1 MLSSRQLTAG
11 DNNLLMTK
19 HPLALQTPPI
29 SIPMRPVRAT
39 DTERL
44 RTNCWPNR
52 PFLTIYNLVTRTIR
66 NAAEGRGLG
75 MVVVSADDV
84 PLAYG
89 QYTVWPTCTEISDLM
104 VVEALRGQGVGTA
117 LIQTLIKRARV
128 QGESIFEIGVTVD
141 NPRAA
146 SLYRR
151 LGFEDSH
158 TVMMDLERGTEKILF
173 LRLETAGKKQT

>member
-1 MLSSRQLTAG
+1 MPSSKRRIAG
-11 DNNLLMTK
+11 DDGTLMIK
-19 HPLALQTPPI
+19 HPLAFQSSAT

-44 RTNCWPNR
+44 RANCWPNR
-52 PFLTIYNLVTRTIR
+52 SFLAIYNLVTRTIR
-66 NAAEGRGLG
+66 NAGEGRGLG
-75 MVVVSADDV
+75 MVVVSKDDV

-117 LIQTLIKRARV
+117 LIQTLIKRART
-128 QGESIFEIGVTVD
+128 QGASVFEIGVTTD

-158 TVMMDLERGTEKILF
+158 TIMMDLERGTEKILF
-173 LRLETAGKKQT
+173 LRLETAGKKWN